1 MTRRVRCMALVLA
14 AFAVSAGSLAA
25 QGSNVMQ
32 HGACA
37 TALVSAGVASPCR
50 DGSAIL
56 FNPAALARQESG
68 ISAGVTG
75 IRTQA
80 TFTYDFT
87 GEQIE
92 QDATTAP
99 VPFGYLNYRINDRLA
114 AGFGVFAPY
123 GLGIEWPLDFE
134 GRYVTYDTSLR
145 NIFLQPTLAYEVTP
159 WLSVGA
165 GVDVVLGSIEL
176 NQRIDLAE
184 QIVPD
189 PATGQP
195 VLIPGTDTPA
205 RFANLGIPR
214 GTDFADARL
223 SGDGTGVTFNV
234 GAIIR
239 FNESLSA
246 GVRYLHAVSVDYDGD
261 ADFTPVPT
269 GLTLGAG
276 NPFGV
281 PGGTPVDALLQ
292 GQFSGDGA
300 LANRGIA
307 TTLELPRQVVVGLAI
322 SPMERLKLLADYQ
335 FTGWES
341 FDVAVIEFEEGGQ
354 DTELVLDYRDTH
366 TFLFGGEYAATPAL
380 DLRAGFRY
388 NTAAERAASVSP
400 FLPEADR
407 NYYSVGV
414 GYAMGRA
421 LRVDLGYQLIAQADR
436 RGRVRGRTLDQRAGD
451 VNVGLYGSDAHA
463 FSLSLIYGFGSR

>member
-1 MTRRVRCMALVLA
+1 MTRRVRCVGMALAALA
-14 AFAVSAGSLAA
+14 VGPGSLAA

-37 TALVSAGVASPCR
+37 TAMVSAGVASPCS
-50 DGSAIL
+50 DGSAVL
-56 FNPAALARQESG
+56 FNPAALAQQGSG

-75 IRTQA
+75 INTQA
-80 TFTYDFT
+80 TFTYDYT
-87 GEQIE
+87 GETIE
-92 QDATTAP
+92 QDATTTP
-99 VPFGYLNYRINDRLA
+99 VPFGYLNYRVSDRLA

-145 NIFLQPTLAYEVTP
+145 NIYLQPTLAYEVAP
-159 WLSVGA
+159 WLSIGA
-165 GVDVVLGSIEL
+165 GVDVILGSIEL
-176 NQRIDLAE
+176 NQRLDLAE
-184 QIVPD
+184 QFVPD

-195 VLIPGTDTPA
+195 LMIPGTNTPA
-205 RFANLGIPR
+205 RFANLGIPL
-214 GTDFADARL
+214 GTDFADAKL
-223 SGDGTGVTFNV
+223 AGDGVGVGFNV

-239 FNESLSA
+239 FNDFLSA
-246 GVRYLHAVSVDYDGD
+246 GIRYLHAASVDYEGD
-261 ADFTPVPT
+261 AEFTAVPT

-281 PGGTPVDALLQ
+281 PGGTPIDALLQ

-300 LANRGIA
+300 LVNRDIA
-307 TTLELPRQVVVGLAI
+307 TTLELPRQIVVGLAI
-322 SPMERLKLLADYQ
+322 TPTDRVKLLADYQ

-341 FDVAVIEFEEGGQ
+341 FDVAEIDFEEGGQ

-366 TFLFGGEYAATPAL
+366 TFLFGGEFAATSAL

-388 NTAAERAASVSP
+388 NTAAERPASVSP

-407 NYYSVGV
+407 NYYSVGL
-414 GYAMGRA
+414 GYRLGRGV
-421 LRVDLGYQLIAQADR
+421 RVDLAYQLVAQADR
-436 RGRVRGRTLDQRAGD
+436 RGRVRGRTLEQRAED
-451 VNVGLYGSDAHA
+451 VNVGLYSSDAHA
-463 FSLSLIYGFGSR
+463 FSLSLVYGFGSR